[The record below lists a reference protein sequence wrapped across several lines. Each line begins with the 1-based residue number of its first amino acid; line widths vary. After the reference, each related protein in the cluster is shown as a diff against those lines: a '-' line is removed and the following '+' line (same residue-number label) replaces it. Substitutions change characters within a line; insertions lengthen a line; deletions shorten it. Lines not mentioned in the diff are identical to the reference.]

1 MRVISYSLEFLAI
14 VRMKFLNNLFVL
26 TFCNILLHVVTANL
40 TCEQDLEV
48 VKEKRLGAIR
58 NQILSKLNMT
68 EAPKNPTKTRVLTPD
83 ILEAYQ
89 VIKEAFEREAI
100 ARATGCVDNNYFA
113 RKVSLFVPEAV
124 DVTTGKSLLSS
135 YC

>member
-1 MRVISYSLEFLAI
+1 M
-14 VRMKFLNNLFVL
+14 
-26 TFCNILLHVVTANL
+26 ANL

-68 EAPKNPTKTRVLTPD
+68 EAPKNPTKTRALTPD

-124 DVTTGKSLLSS
+124 DVTTGKSLFSS